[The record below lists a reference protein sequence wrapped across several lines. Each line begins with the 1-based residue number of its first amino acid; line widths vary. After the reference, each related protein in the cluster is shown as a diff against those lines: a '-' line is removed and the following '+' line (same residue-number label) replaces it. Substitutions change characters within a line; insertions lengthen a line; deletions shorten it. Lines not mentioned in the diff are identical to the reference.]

1 MNEIEVRPAKTAD
14 ESAIL
19 ALAKIE
25 MEAHV
30 HLDERFRLRED
41 AARRYAIYLR
51 DRMRDI
57 DSSVFVAADAGRVV
71 GLAIGTVRK
80 VDSFFESQRFGYVS
94 DLMVAS
100 AARRR
105 GVGRALYERVAAWF
119 RSLGI
124 ETARLHVAVQS
135 DEARAFWK
143 SVGAKDFLVEAW
155 IDLKEAAA
163 AEPPPTEPPA
173 DTEAAP
179 PPVAP
184 AEPRRSGFDYP
195 GDVLTGPEG
204 SR

>member
-1 MNEIEVRPAKTAD
+1 MSEIEVRPAKTVD
-14 ESAIL
+14 EPAIL
-19 ALAKIE
+19 ALAKVE

-41 AARRYAIYLR
+41 ASNRYAVYLR

-57 DSSVFVAADAGRVV
+57 DSSVFVASDADRIV

-80 VDSFFESQRFGYVS
+80 MDSFFQAKRFGYVS
-94 DLMVAS
+94 DLMVAPG
-100 AARRR
+100 ARRR
-105 GVGRALYERVAAWF
+105 GVGRALWERTAAWF
-119 RSLGI
+119 RGLGI

-143 SVGAKDFLVEAW
+143 SVGAEDFLVEAW
-155 IDLKEAAA
+155 IDLREAAA
-163 AEPPPTEPPA
+163 AEPPPAEPPA
-173 DTEAAP
+173 DSETAPAP
-179 PPVAP
+179 P
-184 AEPRRSGFDYP
+184 EPRRSGFDYP